1 MRQDSTLYRNLGNRD
16 NNTLLRTIYHHREEH
31 VIKTYV
37 ALATAVLFWGSSF
50 VATKLV
56 LQEFSPQ
63 AYMFIRFAIAS
74 TAFVAVLWYRG
85 FPKLPGSVHLRLA
98 AIAVFEPGL
107 YFVFE
112 TGGLAL
118 TTAPKASLIIAT
130 TPVAV
135 ALLSRLVL
143 GERMEIRVA
152 LGGAASLAGVAL
164 LVIADRRAGLLEAG
178 AGMGDVLILG
188 AVVSAAAYIILARSL
203 SARLD
208 SVQLTA
214 YQVIYGTVFFLPL
227 FLLRPAV
234 PAIGQVGV
242 EVIGSLL
249 FLSIFATVAAFLSYN
264 YALSQIPAA
273 RAGVFLNA
281 IPVVT
286 ALVAW
291 PVLGEVLSPAQALGG
306 VLVLGGMTFANSRRK
321 REVLPVE
328 G

>member
-1 MRQDSTLYRNLGNRD
+1 M
-16 NNTLLRTIYHHREEH
+16 
-31 VIKTYV
+31 IKTYA

-50 VATKLV
+50 VATKVV
-56 LQEFSPQ
+56 LEEFSPQ

-74 TAFVAVLWYRG
+74 VAFVAVLWYRG
-85 FPKLPGSVHLRLA
+85 FPKLPGKVHLRLA

-135 ALLSRLVL
+135 ALLSRLFL
-143 GERMEIRVA
+143 RERMPARVS
-152 LGGAASLAGVAL
+152 LGGMVSVAGVAL
-164 LVIADRRAGLLEAG
+164 LVVADRRAGLLESG
-178 AGMGDVLILG
+178 VGMGDVLVLG

-208 SVQLTA
+208 SVQLTS

-227 FLLRPAV
+227 FLLRPGV
-234 PAIGQVGV
+234 PQIGETGL
-242 EVIGSLL
+242 EVIGALL

-273 RAGVFLNA
+273 RAGVFLNG
-281 IPVVT
+281 IPIVT

-291 PVLGEVLSPAQALGG
+291 PILGEVLSPIQMVGG
-306 VLVLGGMTFANSRRK
+306 ILVLSGMTLANSRRR